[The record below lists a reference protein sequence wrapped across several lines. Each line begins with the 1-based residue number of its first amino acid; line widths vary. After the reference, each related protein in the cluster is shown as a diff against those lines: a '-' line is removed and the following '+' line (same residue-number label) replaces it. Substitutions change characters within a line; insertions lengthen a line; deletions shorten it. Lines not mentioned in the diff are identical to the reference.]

1 MTVWYNVC
9 ASVCV
14 EAFGD
19 VSLTFSEARFLMK
32 RPNQVE
38 KGFEAETDRQRNKE
52 RGTVSYL

>member
-1 MTVWYNVC
+1 M
-9 ASVCV
+9 